1 MNPLLIMLAPLILF
15 ILHKRILLVNAD
27 IKAGNESKL
36 KADIFFL
43 ILSLVTIGLLIWL
56 IEFA

>member
-1 MNPLLIMLAPLILF
+1 MNPLYIMLAPLIFF

>member
-1 MNPLLIMLAPLILF
+1 MNPLYIMLAPLILF
-15 ILHKRILLVNAD
+15 ILNKRILHVAAD
-27 IKAGNESKL
+27 IKSGNESKL

-43 ILSLVTIGLLIWL
+43 ILCLVTIGLLIWL

>member
-1 MNPLLIMLAPLILF
+1 MLAPLILF
-15 ILHKRILLVNAD
+15 ILNKRILHVAAD
-27 IKAGNESKL
+27 IKSGNESKL

-43 ILSLVTIGLLIWL
+43 ILCLVTIGLLIWL